1 MAKTKVVQ
9 KNAYIWHSGLKGSTI
24 FKRLFYNDVTTDV
37 ALVFNTKV
45 TENRITSTFFFF
57 FFHVISLTCYNP
69 LKQVIRWYSKL
80 QKQLVL
86 GSMIK
91 TAKNKVLFKKVLLSF
106 CTVFL

>member
-24 FKRLFYNDVTTDV
+24 FKRLFYNDVTIDV

-45 TENRITSTFFFF
+45 TENRITSIFFFFF

-80 QKQLVL
+80 KKQLVL

-91 TAKNKVLFKKVLLSF
+91 TAKNKVLFKKVMLSF
-106 CTVFL
+106 CNVF

>member
-57 FFHVISLTCYNP
+57 FFPCHFFNM
-69 LKQVIRWYSKL
+69 L
-80 QKQLVL
+80 QPTEA
-86 GSMIK
+86 GY
-91 TAKNKVLFKKVLLSF
+91 KVVQ
-106 CTVFL
+106 